1 MFDGFLSRQMKIYED
16 CCIFVAGNKNH
27 YHNFP
32 VYEET
37 ISRRMYLDAVGFSDG
52 AANH

>member
-1 MFDGFLSRQMKIYED
+1 MDSFQGSQRKIYED
-16 CCIFVAGNKNH
+16 CRIFVDENKNH
-27 YHNFP
+27 YQNFP